1 MVPISLANDSYCL
14 LFLYSSHVHGFAFFA
29 DSSVCG
35 YPVIQYSSYAQCR
48 DWTGSVS
55 LNARCKSYDRVT
67 VQQFVAELKPWYLVV
82 LPQHSVIVTQ
92 NFPLKDS
99 YVIDYFSHISKYLH
113 AGPPVY
119 FVLEEGH
126 NYTSLEG
133 QNMVCGG
140 MGCNNDS
147 LVQQVFNAAEIGS

>member
-1 MVPISLANDSYCL
+1 M
-14 LFLYSSHVHGFAFFA
+14 
-29 DSSVCG
+29 
-35 YPVIQYSSYAQCR
+35 
-48 DWTGSVS
+48 
-55 LNARCKSYDRVT
+55 
-67 VQQFVAELKPWYLVV
+67 AELKPSYLV
-82 LPQHSVIVTQ
+82 LPQHYVIVTQ
-92 NFPLKDS
+92 NFPFKDS
-99 YVIDYFSHISKYLH
+99 YVMDYFNQLSKYLH

>member
-1 MVPISLANDSYCL
+1 M
-14 LFLYSSHVHGFAFFA
+14 
-29 DSSVCG
+29 
-35 YPVIQYSSYAQCR
+35 
-48 DWTGSVS
+48 
-55 LNARCKSYDRVT
+55 
-67 VQQFVAELKPWYLVV
+67 
-82 LPQHSVIVTQ
+82 LPQYYVIVTQ
-92 NFPLKDS
+92 SFLFKDS
-99 YVIDYFSHISKYLH
+99 YVMDYFSQISKYLH
-113 AGPPVY
+113 TGPPVY

>member
-1 MVPISLANDSYCL
+1 MDL
-14 LFLYSSHVHGFAFFA
+14 LFLQIAVFVGILSFSAAVMHNVEIGL
-29 DSSVCG
+29 DQSLSM
-35 YPVIQYSSYAQCR
+35 P
-48 DWTGSVS
+48 DVS
-55 LNARCKSYDRVT
+55 LMIVSMLSSLWMNWNLDNLLC
-67 VQQFVAELKPWYLVV
+67 YL
-82 LPQHSVIVTQ
+82 QHSLTVTQ
-92 NFPLKDS
+92 TFPLKDS